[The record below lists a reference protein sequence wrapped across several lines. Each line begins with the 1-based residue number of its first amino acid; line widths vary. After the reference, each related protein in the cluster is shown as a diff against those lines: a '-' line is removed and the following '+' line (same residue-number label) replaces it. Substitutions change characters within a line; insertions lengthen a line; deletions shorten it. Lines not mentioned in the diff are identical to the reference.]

1 MVQAINAV
9 GASAF
14 SPVLTTFAAVVP
26 STPLNLEIVTS
37 ASGTIDLNINKH
49 VMIIELTYAYILAG
63 KHLNTMEVHL
73 YSGTMLN
80 IDYPHLPYSLR
91 PLSYLP
97 LTLLLN

>member
-37 ASGTIDLNINKH
+37 ASGTIDLSWEASQYDGGSPILGYY
-49 VMIIELTYAYILAG
+49 VEYRLSTLTVFS
-63 KHLNTMEVHL
+63 KT
-73 YSGTMLN
+73 
-80 IDYPHLPYSLR
+80 SLI
-91 PLSYLP
+91 SA
-97 LTLLLN
+97 TDFAT